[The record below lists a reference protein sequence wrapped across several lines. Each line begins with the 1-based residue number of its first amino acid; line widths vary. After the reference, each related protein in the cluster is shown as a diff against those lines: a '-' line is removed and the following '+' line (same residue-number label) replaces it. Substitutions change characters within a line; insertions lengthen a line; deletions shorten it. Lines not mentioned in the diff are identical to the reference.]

1 MSAFELFQ
9 LLVDLAFLFLILLL
23 LVGRSWR
30 KGPAAAEERQAYAEM
45 VSGLSTLIREMK
57 ETSATLEERITEK
70 QVELRQSIAAAEEQV
85 QRLKETSAGLSMP
98 TAVPGVPAPRAPVRE
113 EESRGGRRAAAPAAY
128 TAAPALEDDEE
139 DRRARYRQAV
149 DYAAKGWSAA
159 EISRVTRLPRGEID
173 LLIRTRG
180 RSG

>member
-9 LLVDLAFLFLILLL
+9 LVVDLAFLFLLLLL

-30 KGPAAAEERQAYAEM
+30 KGPAAVEEQRAYAEM

-85 QRLKETSAGLSMP
+85 QRMKEASAGLSLP
-98 TAVPGVPAPRAPVRE
+98 AAAPAVTVPRPPGHE
-113 EESRGGRRAAAPAAY
+113 DESRGGRRAAVPAGRAPA
-128 TAAPALEDDEE
+128 PADDEE
-139 DRRARYRQAV
+139 DRRTRYRQAV

-159 EISRVTRLPRGEID
+159 EIARVTRLPRGEVD